1 VSKSSES
8 EPLFFI
14 SHKHADKE
22 LAEVFADFIN
32 KQSGGRVRL
41 YLSSSWKYEGPRFD
55 NLNTALTNALWEA
68 EALLLVYTQ
77 ADQDWSYCM
86 YEWGV
91 TRQKGSPP
99 TRTVLFQCADA
110 VPAPLGDE
118 VRYNARTEEDTRK
131 FVNSFL
137 TDKHFFPAREDS
149 VTRFLPH
156 SDQVKSASSI
166 EG

>member
-1 VSKSSES
+1 MEGKVPSES

-14 SHKHADKE
+14 SHKQVDKE
-22 LAEVFADFIN
+22 LAEVFGDFIN
-32 KQSGGRVRL
+32 KQSGGRVRV
-41 YLSSSWKYEGPRFD
+41 YLSSSWKYEGPRFE

-77 ADQDWSYCM
+77 SDQDWSYCM

-110 VPAPLGDE
+110 VPSPLGDE
-118 VRYNARTEEDTRK
+118 VR
-131 FVNSFL
+131 
-137 TDKHFFPAREDS
+137 
-149 VTRFLPH
+149 
-156 SDQVKSASSI
+156 
-166 EG
+166 